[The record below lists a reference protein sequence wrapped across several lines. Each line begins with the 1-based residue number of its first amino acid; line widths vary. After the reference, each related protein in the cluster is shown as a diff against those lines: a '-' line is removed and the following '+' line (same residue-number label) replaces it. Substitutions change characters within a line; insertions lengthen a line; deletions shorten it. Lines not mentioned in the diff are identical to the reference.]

1 MLMTTPEHVA
11 RHQMP
16 ATGGNSEPAQRQWL
30 ILGDALAIQQDL
42 PKQRLRFNLAL
53 ARREQN
59 RLRSAG
65 GTFGEHGAQLST
77 VEDFLAA
84 QLETHTSTQ
93 RRSKL

>member
-30 ILGDALAIQQDL
+30 ILRDALPVEENL

-65 GTFGEHGAQLST
+65 RAFFKHCRQPGRI
-77 VEDFLAA
+77 EDFLSA
-84 QLETHTSTQ
+84 
-93 RRSKL
+93 